1 MSSAAQLLDA
11 AGRRRSPA
19 TMPDFHAGRA
29 PGNKGQRYAADP
41 PTVDEIIAVMRH
53 AGDGRYGNRL
63 NGLIVVLW
71 RAGLRI
77 NEALSLTE
85 TDLEERRGSILV
97 RHGKNDRR
105 RQVGMDAWGWSALG
119 PWLSERATLP
129 VGPLFC
135 VIAGPTR
142 GHAWSAGAARL
153 QLHRIALEAGVRRRF
168 APHQLRHAHA
178 VELLHEGIP
187 LPLIQRQLGHSHLST
202 TGTYLQGISSEEI
215 ISTVHARARAD
226 DACQRR
232 PCPVEPHAGAHDA
245 LPRPPNPR
253 PGQTIAPRV
262 SSSQPPLA
270 LAWHCASALG
280 GASAGRP
287 ARNAIVRTAVGCAGR
302 RDSDVA
308 DPIVSPGD
316 LWMIKAVVSGG
327 AMGWVVHAFTGHG
340 ALVTASGRRREC
352 RRHRRIYA
360 QPFAARPPRAPR
372 AG

>member
-1 MSSAAQLLDA
+1 MSSAVQLLDA

-19 TMPDFHAGRA
+19 TLRDFHARRA

-53 AGDGRYGNRL
+53 ASHARYGNRL

-105 RQVGMDAWGWSALG
+105 RHVGMDAWGWAALE
-119 PWLSERATLP
+119 PWLSERSTLP

-142 GHAWSAGAARL
+142 GHAWSASAARL
-153 QLHRIALEAGVRRRF
+153 ELHRTAMHAGVRRRV

-178 VELLHEGIP
+178 VEPLHEGIP

-215 ISTVHARARAD
+215 ISTVHARRA
-226 DACQRR
+226 
-232 PCPVEPHAGAHDA
+232 PMMH
-245 LPRPPNPR
+245 
-253 PGQTIAPRV
+253 
-262 SSSQPPLA
+262 
-270 LAWHCASALG
+270 
-280 GASAGRP
+280 ASAG
-287 ARNAIVRTAVGCAGR
+287 
-302 RDSDVA
+302 
-308 DPIVSPGD
+308 
-316 LWMIKAVVSGG
+316 LE
-327 AMGWVVHAFTGHG
+327 
-340 ALVTASGRRREC
+340 L
-352 RRHRRIYA
+352 
-360 QPFAARPPRAPR
+360 
-372 AG
+372 